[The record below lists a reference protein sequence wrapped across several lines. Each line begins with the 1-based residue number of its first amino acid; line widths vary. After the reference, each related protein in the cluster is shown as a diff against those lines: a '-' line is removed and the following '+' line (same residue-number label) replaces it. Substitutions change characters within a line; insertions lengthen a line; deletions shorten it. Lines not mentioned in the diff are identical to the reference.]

1 MIWTSFWT
9 VTSLPFAFATPDA
22 KQDHRL
28 QNFLATTSNRND
40 WTRLMLAII
49 EGVEA
54 VKQVLEGGV
63 DINIRGVEPFQGMTP
78 LAFASRIGSLET
90 VRLLVERGGR
100 VNDSDQQG
108 HTALIRAA
116 QEGEPTIV
124 RLLLD
129 SGADPS
135 ARTNQNWGPLT
146 FAAYTAIRR

>member
-1 MIWTSFWT
+1 MLLLPNLSEMQSSLWLQRLGWVVIWTSFWT

-90 VRLLVERGGR
+90 VRLLVERGG
-100 VNDSDQQG
+100 G
-108 HTALIRAA
+108 
-116 QEGEPTIV
+116 
-124 RLLLD
+124 
-129 SGADPS
+129 
-135 ARTNQNWGPLT
+135 
-146 FAAYTAIRR
+146 